1 MLKLRIVCTI
11 ILLISAS
18 CSFPVQAQNPAQI
31 KQNNSLVQVQPAR
44 EQILNACVQNQAET
58 LPNPF
63 TDVPR
68 NHWAY
73 KAVLTMY
80 YCGVYREA
88 TPPDLL
94 TNRPFI
100 KVNAKKVNHTKKVTN
115 QISDA
120 NNTNSCDR
128 GRFELWLHHNLDIAP

>member
-1 MLKLRIVCTI
+1 MKLSIFAIAT
-11 ILLISAS
+11 LLTYPGLFA
-18 CSFPVQAQNPAQI
+18 PANAQNTAQV
-31 KQNNSLVQVQPAR
+31 KPNNSLVQVQPAR

-63 TDVPR
+63 TDVPS

-80 YCGVYREA
+80 YCGAYREA

-94 TNRPFI
+94 TNHQFI
-100 KVNAKKVNHTKKVTN
+100 KVNGKNVNHTKK
-115 QISDA
+115 
-120 NNTNSCDR
+120 
-128 GRFELWLHHNLDIAP
+128 

>member
-1 MLKLRIVCTI
+1 MKLTI
-11 ILLISAS
+11 FATATLLISTGIFA
-18 CSFPVQAQNPAQI
+18 PAKAENTTQAKP
-31 KQNNSLVQVQPAR
+31 NNSLVQVQVIR

-63 TDVPR
+63 TDVPS

-80 YCGVYREA
+80 YCGAYREA

-94 TNRPFI
+94 TNRRFV
-100 KVNAKKVNHTKKVTN
+100 KVNAKKVNYTKK
-115 QISDA
+115 
-120 NNTNSCDR
+120 
-128 GRFELWLHHNLDIAP
+128 